1 MRRKSTLIDRKS
13 QLPKGTVESLAREVI
28 RCLTERD
35 TEFSAKAPTEEQI
48 AHLCHALLSDD
59 DHAGASFIQDI
70 GTVGTTIE
78 VVCLEYL
85 ACAARMLGDW
95 WDNDEIS
102 FMSVTLG
109 ASRMYAIMRG
119 MQHRF
124 APRRNLPK
132 RSALFASVPGETH
145 TLGVND
151 CRFATDGSDIRY
163 LE

>member
-78 VVCLEYL
+78 VVYLEYL
-85 ACAARMLGDW
+85 ARAARMLGDW
-95 WDNDEIS
+95 WDNDKIS

-109 ASRMYAIMRG
+109 TSRI
-119 MQHRF
+119 
-124 APRRNLPK
+124 
-132 RSALFASVPGETH
+132 
-145 TLGVND
+145 
-151 CRFATDGSDIRY
+151 
-163 LE
+163 